1 MTALPTQLDALHHNA
16 LVHSH
21 WSQICRLS
29 HHSGTRKWKVVPAQR
44 ARSAHCALLVRRSE
58 EIERRFEILGIEG
71 RRRLECNREEPLH
84 VGTTKTIEPPV
95 ALG

>member
-1 MTALPTQLDALHHNA
+1 M
-16 LVHSH
+16 
-21 WSQICRLS
+21 
-29 HHSGTRKWKVVPAQR
+29 VPAQR
-44 ARSAHCALLVRRSE
+44 ARSAHRALLVRRA

-84 VGTTKTIEPPV
+84 VGTTETIKPSV